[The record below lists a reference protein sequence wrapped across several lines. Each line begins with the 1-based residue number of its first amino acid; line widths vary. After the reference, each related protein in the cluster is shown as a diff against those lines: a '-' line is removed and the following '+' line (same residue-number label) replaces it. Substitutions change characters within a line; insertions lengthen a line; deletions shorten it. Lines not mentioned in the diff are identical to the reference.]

1 MVIGHAA
8 GTAAALFALN
18 KASTVQDIEPNELT
32 AALKSE
38 GQILQPPGCD

>member
-18 KASTVQDIEPNELT
+18 GVSTVQDLDPNELT
-32 AALKSE
+32 AALTSE
-38 GQILQPPGCD
+38 GQILEPPGCD